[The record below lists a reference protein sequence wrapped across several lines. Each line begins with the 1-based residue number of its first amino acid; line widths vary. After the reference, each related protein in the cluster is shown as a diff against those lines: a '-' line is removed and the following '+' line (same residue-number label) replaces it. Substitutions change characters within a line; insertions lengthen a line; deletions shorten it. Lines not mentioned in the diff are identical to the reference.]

1 MLGMMQNKGGPNS
14 VQPQGGNS
22 ALAGMF
28 RNNQPAAPG
37 GGGSML
43 PQIMAPQTPN
53 IGMPPRAQM
62 PVQTAPRQQAAPLS
76 FKSISDLMK
85 YTHANP
91 GKLAPETAN
100 MFKSV
105 LKNPWGR

>member
-1 MLGMMQNKGGPNS
+1 MLGMMQNKGGQS
-14 VQPQGGNS
+14 TMQPQGGNQ
-22 ALAGMF
+22 ALAALF

-53 IGMPPRAQM
+53 IGMPPRPQM
-62 PVQTAPRQQAAPLS
+62 PVQSAPRQAAPPA
-76 FKSISDLMK
+76 FQSINQLMS
-85 YTHANP
+85 YMHANP
-91 GKLAPETAN
+91 GKVSPEVAN
-100 MFKSV
+100 SYKSV